1 MTEQEKQ
8 LRQDLLNAD
17 FETRITAAVSLTENI
32 LFERNDFEESELIL
46 LDVLGFQSTKS
57 GNIIELMLGQLYIKM
72 SELPRA
78 KRFLLIAQSSR
89 DEVVMQKAKELLEF
103 TSNSSK

>member
-8 LRQDLLNAD
+8 LRQDLLSAD

-46 LDVLGFQSTKS
+46 LDVLGFQSPKS

-72 SELPRA
+72 NELPRA